1 MNNTLYCPMHFF
13 KIFCNCTSHFGRIFC
28 SKTPHFNSFAVAPT
42 VSVSSKWD
50 EGGLVPKVHKVIE
63 KYKLRVNDNLTKPS
77 SDGTYCVRHY
87 TCEHWT
93 VDLNK
98 HTW

>member
-1 MNNTLYCPMHFF
+1 MVTRVSFLIM
-13 KIFCNCTSHFGRIFC
+13 KIMYER
-28 SKTPHFNSFAVAPT
+28 KLE
-42 VSVSSKWD
+42 SSKWD

-63 KYKLRVNDNLTKPS
+63 KYKLRVNDNLTKPY
-77 SDGTYCVRHY
+77 SDETYCVRHY